1 MSELTKNYALIEI
14 EALACA
20 AQFLTDTP
28 DRIELAAALMSQIE
42 ETAKKALEVSEASG
56 RTDVSGQ
63 TRGTA

>member
-1 MSELTKNYALIEI
+1 MSELTRNDALIEI

-42 ETAKKALEVSEASG
+42 ETAKKAQEASKASG

-63 TRGTA
+63 PGGTA